1 MADIIFQ
8 TDTPP
13 EDRGGKGVA
22 VPSDDIQALIELL
35 FFAYRD
41 FTGDP
46 DDLLQK
52 DGFGRAHHRVV
63 HFVHRNPGMRVADL
77 LDILRI
83 TKQSLGRVLRQ
94 LVDRGYIEQRE
105 GPNDRRERRLYVTE
119 QGARLAATLARP
131 QRQRIAQALAALPEG
146 GEAIARA
153 FLLELVNASE
163 RDKVEA
169 IVTDEKAAP

>member
-1 MADIIFQ
+1 M
-8 TDTPP
+8 PP
-13 EDRGGKGVA
+13 ENRSGEDVA
-22 VPSDDIQALIELL
+22 AASGDVQALIELL

-41 FTGDP
+41 FTSDP
-46 DDLLQK
+46 DDLLKK

-63 HFVHRNPGMRVADL
+63 HFVDRNPGMRVADL

-119 QGARLAATLARP
+119 QGARLAETLARP
-131 QRQRIAQALAALPEG
+131 QRQRIAQALSALPEG
-146 GEAIARA
+146 GDAIARA
-153 FLLELVNASE
+153 FLLELVNPSE

-169 IVTDEKAAP
+169 IVTDEKTAP